1 MKLGLDAYRLP
12 TVRDDSG
19 VDRELFNPFAR
30 GETDPEVLELSR
42 RIVQHDQQVHHS
54 PLAKADLATI
64 LPGCLVGVVVMAAT
78 VLGGMSMAGP
88 LGPLIIVAPMMA
100 VIVPLMRR
108 RLRRRA
114 AESTRATLLGCG
126 RCPACAYAAAAVP
139 PDAGDGLIRCPECD
153 ARWRPER
160 FTALPPLPEPGAG
173 TADRDWE
180 SRDDAARDW
189 LGRRAL
195 MGAALLH
202 DARGAV
208 RPLGE
213 YRTRPE
219 LREAAAEIARAT
231 RTRRVWTSVGWAV
244 LFVPVI
250 GAQVTALRAGPSNAG
265 GVWSFLSYMPLAS
278 ASFFVILAGYRVR
291 ASWTGRT
298 LRCAAMAAEVLLRR
312 GRCPACLSEVPGMAA
327 PGPAG
332 LEPAAPVECPHCRA
346 HWNPPKGWWATPGA
360 GAGR

>member
-1 MKLGLDAYRLP
+1 MNAPAGEPVRSPAMKLGLDAYAVP
-12 TVRDDSG
+12 KVRDDSG
-19 VDRELFNPFAR
+19 VERELFNPFAR

-42 RIVQHDQQVHHS
+42 RIMQHDQQVHHS

-64 LPGCLVGVVVMAAT
+64 LPGCLVGVAA
-78 VLGGMSMAGP
+78 VAVAALGGMSMAGP
-88 LGPLIIVAPMMA
+88 LGPVLVFAPVMA
-100 VIVPLMRR
+100 VLIPLMRR

-139 PDAGDGLIRCPECD
+139 ADGADGLIRCPECD
-153 ARWRPER
+153 ARWRPDR
-160 FTALPPLPEPGAG
+160 FTALPPLPAPAEEGADG
-173 TADRDWE
+173 RDWTPKE
-180 SRDDAARDW
+180 EEGRDW

-213 YRTRPE
+213 YRKRPE

-250 GAQVTALRAGPSNAG
+250 AAQANALRAGPSTAG

-298 LRCAAMAAEVLLRR
+298 LRCASMAAEVLLRR
-312 GRCPACLSEVPGMAA
+312 GRCPACLTGIATPRADV
-327 PGPAG
+327 
-332 LEPAAPVECPHCRA
+332 PVECPTCRA
-346 HWNPPKGWWATPGA
+346 LWGAPA
-360 GAGR
+360 GAAAR

>member
-1 MKLGLDAYRLP
+1 MKLGLDAYAVP
-12 TVRDDSG
+12 KVRDDSG

-64 LPGCLVGVVVMAAT
+64 LPGCLVGVGVMAAT
-78 VLGGMSMAGP
+78 ALGGVSMAGP
-88 LGPLIIVAPMMA
+88 LGPVLVMAPVMA
-100 VIVPLMRR
+100 VLIPLMRR
-108 RLRRRA
+108 RLRRRS

-139 PDAGDGLIRCPECD
+139 ADPADGLIRCPECD

-160 FTALPPLPEPGAG
+160 FTALPPLPEPGLGTQNPDWAG
-173 TADRDWE
+173 K
-180 SRDDAARDW
+180 DDAARDW
-189 LGRRAL
+189 IGRRAL

-213 YRTRPE
+213 FRSKPE
-219 LREAAAEIARAT
+219 LREAADEITRRT
-231 RTRRVWTSVGWAV
+231 RTRRVWTSVGWMA

-250 GAQVTALRAGPSNAG
+250 AAQANALRAGPSNAG
-265 GVWSFLSYMPLAS
+265 GLWSVLSYMPLAS
-278 ASFFVILAGYRVR
+278 TAFFVILAGYRVR

-312 GRCPACLSEVPGMAA
+312 GRCPACLAELPATAGPGSAA
-327 PGPAG
+327 A
-332 LEPAAPVECPHCRA
+332 EPVAPVECPNCRA
-346 HWNPPKGWWATPGA
+346 HWNPPKQPWALAGPG
-360 GAGR
+360 R